1 MDFERARSKEQKNIR
16 IKQITASA
24 RKLFETQKYE
34 EITLAGIAK
43 ELSFTR
49 ANLYKYVATKE
60 EIFLLILIE
69 DISSW
74 IEDIKKRFLGKENI
88 STEEFAKAWAEVL
101 DSNRE
106 MIKVLSL
113 MYSIIEKNVT
123 VDKLVSFKL
132 EFFREFQ
139 KVLDLI
145 QTLLPDIPQEKA
157 YKFIQMQM
165 YFVIGLYPATREN
178 KIQKQAIEKAG
189 IPYIVPDLVSTIT
202 DFILILI
209 NSIKN

>member
-16 IKQITASA
+16 IKQITDSA
-24 RKLFETQKYE
+24 RKLFKNQKYE

-60 EIFLLILIE
+60 EIFLFILIE

-74 IEDIKKRFLGKENI
+74 IEDLKNRFEGKKNI
-88 STEEFAKAWAEVL
+88 SIEEFAKTWAEGL

-113 MYSIIEKNVT
+113 MFSIIEKNVS

-132 EFFREFQ
+132 EFFKEFQ
-139 KVLDLI
+139 KVIDLVKI
-145 QTLLPDIPQEKA
+145 LLPDISSEKA

-178 KIQKQAIEKAG
+178 KTQKQAIEKAG
-189 IPYIVPDLVSTIT
+189 IPYIAPDLVSTIT
-202 DFILILI
+202 DFILIVL
-209 NSIKN
+209 NSMKR

>member
-16 IKQITASA
+16 IKQITDSA

-60 EIFLLILIE
+60 EIFLFILIE

-74 IEDIKKRFLGKENI
+74 IEDLKKRFSGKENI
-88 STEEFAKAWAEVL
+88 SAEEFARTWAEVL

-139 KVLDLI
+139 KVLDLLK
-145 QTLLPDIPQEKA
+145 TLLPDIPQEKA
-157 YKFIQMQM
+157 YKFIQMQT

-178 KIQKQAIEKAG
+178 KIQKQAIEKAE
-189 IPYIVPDLVSTIT
+189 IPYIAPELVSTIT

-209 NSIKN
+209 NSMKN

>member
-1 MDFERARSKEQKNIR
+1 MDFERARSREQKNIR
-16 IKQITASA
+16 IKQITDSA

-60 EIFLLILIE
+60 EIFLFILIE

-74 IEDIKKRFLGKENI
+74 IEDLKKRFSGKENI
-88 STEEFAKAWAEVL
+88 SAEEFARTWAEVL

-139 KVLDLI
+139 KVLDLLK
-145 QTLLPDIPQEKA
+145 TLLPDIPQEKA

-189 IPYIVPDLVSTIT
+189 MPYIAPELVSTIT

-209 NSIKN
+209 NSMKN